1 MREALDLYCGD
12 GGASMGLRR
21 AGFKVTGVDHK
32 PHPRYPFRF
41 IQADAL
47 QFPLDG
53 YDFIWASPPCQK
65 YTRLR
70 FMPNYREHPDL
81 IAQTR
86 ERLVQSG
93 KPWCIEN
100 VEDAPLGESGYL
112 IVLCGTMFGL
122 QTADGRAELRRH
134 RLFETSFPIVLR
146 PQCQHGY
153 RSVLG
158 IYGEHVHPDPA
169 QPARDR
175 LRRPPRVLTVVR
187 HTPVDNAGRRTIS
200 VIGHS
205 APQLHDSRR
214 RTISITGATP
224 QTNLVHNRVRETF
237 SVRDARQAMG
247 IDWMAMKGLSQA
259 VPPAYSEFI
268 AKRFLTAAGAR

>member
-1 MREALDLYCGD
+1 MKALDLYCGD
-12 GGASMGLRR
+12 GGASMGLHR
-21 AGFKVTGVDHK
+21 AGFEVTGVDHN

-47 QFPLDG
+47 QFPLSG

-81 IAQTR
+81 IAATR
-86 ERLVQSG
+86 ERLIQSRTA
-93 KPWCIEN
+93 WCIEN

-134 RLFETSFPIVLR
+134 RLFESSFPILLL
-146 PQCQHGY
+146 PACQHG
-153 RSVLG
+153 RSVVG
-158 IYGEHVHPDPA
+158 VYGDSRKPDA
-169 QPARDR
+169 TRHAFNDR
-175 LRRPPRVLTVVR
+175 RAKVLTIVG
-187 HTPVDNAGRRTIS
+187 HSPVDNTYRRTIS
-200 VIGHS
+200 VIGYS
-205 APQLHDSRR
+205 APKFHDSRR

-224 QTNLVHNRVRETF
+224 QTNRVRNRIRETY
-237 SVRDARQAMG
+237 SVRDAQQAMG

-259 VPPAYSEFI
+259 VPPAYAEFI
-268 AKRFLTAAGAR
+268 AKRFLATERRTV